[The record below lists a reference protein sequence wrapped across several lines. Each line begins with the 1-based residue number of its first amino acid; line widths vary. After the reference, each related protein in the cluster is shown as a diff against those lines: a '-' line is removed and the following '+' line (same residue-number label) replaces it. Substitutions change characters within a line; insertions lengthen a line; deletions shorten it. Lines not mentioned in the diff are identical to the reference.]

1 MFLYLRLNLNKDG
14 SDGDSMDV
22 IRTKAVARG
31 VLAVPGVGFSP
42 SKSKSPYVRVSY
54 SQITPE
60 LAELAM
66 ERLRDTILEA
76 RGEL

>member
-1 MFLYLRLNLNKDG
+1 MFLFLRLNLNKDG

-22 IRTKAVARG
+22 IRNKAVARG

-66 ERLRDTILEA
+66 TRLRDTILEA